1 MDSSQWIGIEASGT
15 LPVRTHLA
23 DLDAPKSRLVV
34 EHLARFIVKEGVKTF
49 EITIGFWIPTRI
61 WRWRVEAREPVW
73 SQFALERLRHIQ
85 DKFADVVCAD
95 TLQTRSID
103 DPQFEDW
110 RDWVDDYG
118 RWRHASKVSMYR
130 GITFLEQRDGEL
142 WGDEIKDLLAL
153 KVHDLQVKGTL
164 LRSSRMAPGRV
175 DCEAYFEL
183 VMRELV
189 GGEEQAAEEVIYS
202 SGILYN
208 MLRRL
213 KRLSDV
219 AKR

>member
-1 MDSSQWIGIEASGT
+1 MNSSQWIGIEASGT

-34 EHLARFIVKEGVKTF
+34 EHLARFIAKEGVKTF
-49 EITIGFWIPTRI
+49 EITIGFWIPTRL

-73 SQFALERLRHIQ
+73 SKFALERLRHIQ
-85 DKFADVVCAD
+85 DKFADVVWAD

-103 DPQFEDW
+103 DPEFEDW
-110 RDWVDDYG
+110 MDWVDDSG
-118 RWRHASKVSMYR
+118 RWRHASQVSMYR
-130 GITFLEQRDGEL
+130 GITFLEKRDGEL

-153 KVHDLQVKGTL
+153 RVHDLQVKGTL
-164 LRSSRMAPGRV
+164 LSSSRLAPRRV
-175 DCEAYFEL
+175 DCEAYFEM

-189 GGEEQAAEEVIYS
+189 GEQADTGDEVIQS

-213 KRLSDV
+213 KR
-219 AKR
+219 R